1 MITILMASYNGERF
15 IAEQI
20 ESLLSQ
26 TEQNFTLHIHDDCST
41 DKTWQIL
48 CDFSAKYPQ
57 KIIVHKNETNSG
69 GAKWNFLQMLL
80 AYQDEYVMLCD
91 QDDVWLPNKIEIT
104 LSAMQKAQ
112 ASYGDDAAILV
123 HTDLAVVD
131 EKLQQIHAS
140 FREMSHL
147 DYQRVALKDQLVQNT
162 MTGCTAMLNKQ
173 LQAYVKQL
181 PDYCIMHDWWLM
193 LIAASFG
200 HIVTLDQETPILYR
214 QHSSN
219 AIGAKN
225 TFSLSFI
232 YERVAHSDNTRVL
245 VNQTYRQ
252 AESFY
257 NQYGEQL
264 SAEKKDLIKAYC
276 EIPKHKKLKR
286 LYDVCHLKTYKH
298 GFLRILGQF
307 FYI

>member
-26 TEQNFTLHIHDDCST
+26 TEQNFILHVHDDCST

-48 CDFSAKYPQ
+48 CDFSVMYPR
-57 KIIVHKNETNSG
+57 KIMVHRNETNSG

-80 AYQDEYVMLCD
+80 AYQDDYVMLCD

-104 LSAMQKAQ
+104 LDAMRKVQ

-131 EKLQQIHAS
+131 EKLQPMHAS

-147 DYQRVALKDQLVQNT
+147 DYRRVALKDQLVQNT
-162 MTGCTAMLNKQ
+162 MTGCTAMLNKP
-173 LQAYVKQL
+173 LQAYVKKF
-181 PDYCIMHDWWLM
+181 PDYCIMQDWWLM

-200 HIVTLDQETPILYR
+200 HIVTLENQKPILYR

-232 YERVAHSDNTRVL
+232 FERVAHSVNTREL

-257 NQYGEQL
+257 KQYCERL
-264 SAEKKDLIKAYC
+264 SEEKKNLIAAYC
-276 EIPKHKKLKR
+276 EIPKHRKLKR